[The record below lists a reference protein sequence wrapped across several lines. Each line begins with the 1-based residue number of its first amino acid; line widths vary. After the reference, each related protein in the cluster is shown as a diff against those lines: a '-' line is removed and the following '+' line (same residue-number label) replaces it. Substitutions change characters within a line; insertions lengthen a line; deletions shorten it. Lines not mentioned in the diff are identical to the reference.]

1 VKNIYE
7 ILSTLSDETSNEI
20 FDKDEFKNSFKN
32 KNEKENTLFL
42 KLLLEELYK
51 CLNNEKS

>member
-32 KNEKENTLFL
+32 KN
-42 KLLLEELYK
+42 
-51 CLNNEKS
+51 